1 MAPAMQLLIWAIML
15 AVLGIA
21 IWSLQDSIFRGA
33 SAVSAMWSVYTLFTA
48 KWVYNEARRV
58 VVTVLADDDD
68 EDEDEDWTR
77 FISAPAEDEQA

>member
-33 SAVSAMWSVYTLFTA
+33 SAVSAMWSLYTFFVA
-48 KWVYNEARRV
+48 KWVYTEARRV
-58 VVTVLADDDD
+58 VVTVLADDD